1 MAPAMDA
8 AHARNII
15 HRDLKPGNILFDQY
29 GNAYLSDF
37 GIARIIVEGSATLT
51 GEAIL
56 GTPAYMSPE
65 QIQGE
70 KDIDGRSDIYA
81 LGVLIYQ
88 MLSGQAPYV
97 SDTPARVMMM
107 HVLEPVPNIQKVI
120 PDLPAGVEAV
130 LAKAMAKD
138 PKDRYST
145 AGELAADL
153 EAIVHGGPGTI
164 PLAASAATIAHDRS
178 DRADFQMTTMM
189 TPGKTVL
196 GALPAAVQAAE
207 AAPSSSTCCG
217 AACTCPSLGDRCDRG
232 CTRAALCWRLCLSCY
247 WQAGERS
254 SGVPGYPHA
263 YPGSNRHANPQGD
276 QHPAGDNCKRWR

>member
-1 MAPAMDA
+1 MNLAETAQLITRMAPAMDA

-70 KDIDGRSDIYA
+70 KNIDGRSDIYA

-88 MLSGQAPYV
+88 MLCGQAPYM

-107 HVLEPVPNIQKVI
+107 HVLEPVPDIQKVRG
-120 PDLPAGVEAV
+120 DLPAGVEAV
-130 LAKAMAKD
+130 VAKAMAKD

-153 EAIVHGGPGTI
+153 EAINHGSPLTI
-164 PLAASAATIAHDRS
+164 PLAANAATMVHDRS
-178 DRADFQMTTMM
+178 NRSDFQMTTMM

-196 GALPAAVQAAE
+196 GATA
-207 AAPSSSTCCG
+207 G
-217 AACTCPSLGDRCDRG
+217 CP
-232 CTRAALCWRLCLSCY
+232 W
-247 WQAGERS
+247 AG
-254 SGVPGYPHA
+254 G
-263 YPGSNRHANPQGD
+263 
-276 QHPAGDNCKRWR
+276 